1 MAWLHRHYKSTNS
14 QLSAACKDLGK
25 AEAAGWME
33 DMARVQWSA
42 QRLAQGKEEQAD
54 EAKTREKPYEE
65 LGQMLVQSD
74 EFMLALSVI

>member
-1 MAWLHRHYKSTNS
+1 
-14 QLSAACKDLGK
+14 
-25 AEAAGWME
+25 ME

-42 QRLAQGKEEQAD
+42 QRLAQGKEGQAD

-74 EFMLALSVI
+74 EFVLALSVI